1 MRLSIIG
8 ILCLLGAPALS
19 EEPTGSTP
27 PRTEI
32 NGGFRTNTINGVRVW
47 RPFPPPP
54 APVVVAPPPP
64 PNVVINQAAPAVEP
78 TVALPIYVPGYHR
91 QRPHF
96 VPPRYRPARQQM
108 PTPGRSGRSQWHN
121 ER

>member
-1 MRLSIIG
+1 MRLAIVF
-8 ILCLLGAPALS
+8 LLLLTVPALS
-19 EEPTGSTP
+19 EEIAGNANG
-27 PRTEI
+27 RTEI

-47 RPFPPPP
+47 RPFPPAP
-54 APVVVAPPPP
+54 APVVVAPPPA
-64 PNVVINQAAPAVEP
+64 PNVVINQAAPAGEP
-78 TVALPIYVPGYHR
+78 TVALPIYVPRYHR

-96 VPPRYRPARQQM
+96 QPPRRRPARHQM